1 MFDKLKGFKAVI
13 LLSIIC
19 ISLCI
24 LTFLAFI
31 NPKLL
36 SFLNIN
42 LQLLLSFD
50 IALLVIF
57 LLIVFKKSSN
67 LYLLVKNKKVG
78 SKTSFRY
85 ISLFT
90 LFTFIPSFLIAIF
103 SLFIFN
109 YGLQNF
115 FNTQITQAINS
126 SYDVSKSYLEQNKK
140 TVESDVFLMS
150 VGLNRVS
157 SLFYSSPDRF
167 KAIARSEKLLRRVND
182 IFLIDSS
189 ANIVFSDTD
198 NNTNFIKPSENEF
211 NKALEGLPVLI
222 INAVEN
228 KTSAMIK
235 LNSLIDT
242 YLFISRNVDPEIIK
256 YLKETEQAVN
266 FYYTVVNK
274 ETGIKITFAI
284 IYILVVGLL
293 LFISTIIAISF
304 ADRLTRPIINL
315 IEASNNISKGILD
328 SKVTESETDEE
339 FSMLNKNF
347 NNMIQRLK
355 KQQDK
360 LLTAERYSAWES
372 VARKLA
378 HEIKNPLTPIQLSI
392 DRLQDKF
399 HKKITE
405 GQDQFKNYLSQ
416 KKICDFGC
424 GYAGFLSLAKNK
436 TKKLFAVELNNFF
449 LDYLNKNKEYISINN
464 DINKFDNNFDV
475 VTMFHVL
482 EHLPNQLD
490 TLINIRNKLNTK
502 GKLIIEV
509 PHSKDFLLEKLDLPE
524 YKNFI
529 FWSEH
534 LVLHTKDSLISF
546 LKKAG
551 FKKIKVSFS
560 QRYGFT
566 NHLNWFLNKKP
577 GGHDLFNDIY
587 NEKFDQNY
595 KHHLETNE
603 LTDTIIAIAEK

>member
-13 LLSIIC
+13 LLSTIC

-42 LQLLLSFD
+42 LQILLFFD

-109 YGLQNF
+109 YALQNF
-115 FNTQITQAINS
+115 FNEQITKAVNS

-189 ANIVFSDTD
+189 ANIIFSDTD

-256 YLKETEQAVN
+256 YLKETEQAVD

-304 ADRLTRPIINL
+304 ADRLTKPIINL

-405 GQDQFKNYLSQ
+405 GQDEFKNYLSTINRQ
-416 KKICDFGC
+416 IKDIENLVNEF
-424 GYAGFLSLAKNK
+424 SS
-436 TKKLFAVELNNFF
+436 FARMPSP
-449 LDYLNKNKEYISINN
+449 I
-464 DINKFDNNFDV
+464 
-475 VTMFHVL
+475 
-482 EHLPNQLD
+482 
-490 TLINIRNKLNTK
+490 
-502 GKLIIEV
+502 
-509 PHSKDFLLEKLDLPE
+509 
-524 YKNFI
+524 
-529 FWSEH
+529 
-534 LVLHTKDSLISF
+534 
-546 LKKAG
+546 
-551 FKKIKVSFS
+551 FKKIEIDLVVKRAVDFYKMSS
-560 QRYGFT
+560 E
-566 NHLNWFLNKKP
+566 NEINLNLNKKKKFINGDEEQLYRVYINLIKNSEDSITEKKEKNKHFKGKINIEIDDNKDYINISLVDNGAGIEDISKIMTPYFTTKKNGTGLGLPIVSKIINEHQGELLISNNNP
-577 GGHDLFNDIY
+577 GIKVLITLPKIN
-587 NEKFDQNY
+587 
-595 KHHLETNE
+595 
-603 LTDTIIAIAEK
+603 